1 MRHESCCLTLIVI
14 HHSKEEL
21 NDVNQRYSCKQR
33 DMHRTRRKRLTTSS
47 RGVKFPVREGDAV
60 VAQLKQC
67 LADRF
72 ISRSQYD
79 EAINAILAVDRSGST
94 Q

>member
-1 MRHESCCLTLIVI
+1 MSTKDTAVNRGTCTALVESVLRQAA
-14 HHSKEEL
+14 E
-21 NDVNQRYSCKQR
+21 
-33 DMHRTRRKRLTTSS
+33 
-47 RGVKFPVREGDAV
+47 GVKFPVREGDAV